1 MSKIKTSK
9 QQNSEQ
15 VLKTHP
21 LSLQRGAKVISTVVP
36 KLPSSPG
43 IYSMKDE
50 GGHSLYIGKAKNLKL
65 RVSAYSRPENLP
77 VRIQRMVAATN
88 TVEVIRTHTE
98 IDALL
103 LENNLIKKLKPRYN
117 ILLRDDKS
125 FPYILLT
132 KSTNWPQLVKHRG
145 QRSKNGEYFGPFASA
160 GAVNRTLAIL
170 QKAFPLRNCSDQI
183 FSNRTRPCLQYQ
195 IKRCTAPCV
204 GKIKLLEYNTIVDEA
219 KNFLKGD
226 SRRVQNEMSER
237 MQKASD
243 TLNFEEAAV
252 YRDRIH
258 ALTQIQAHQDINV
271 RNLGDADIIVVEKT
285 GNIICLQVFFFRAGQ
300 NFGNWT
306 YFPSRITD
314 DSLGDVM
321 GSFLGQFYTDKT
333 PPPTILCNEV
343 PHDRKLINDALS
355 FQAKR
360 KVLLSKPI
368 RGPKRKLVDHAI
380 TNTKETLA
388 RRLSESATQ
397 RRLLEGLA
405 KTLEIEGPLLRIE
418 VYDNSHIS
426 GSNPVGAMIVA
437 GAEGFNKSA
446 YRKFNIKDKK
456 ITPGDDYSMMRQVM
470 KRRFQ
475 RALKDDPGRETKN
488 WPNLLLVDGG
498 LGQLN
503 AVTRV
508 LEGMALTDIPIAAI
522 SKGAERNSGREKIHV
537 NGKLP
542 LILQPND
549 PILYFLQRLRDEAH
563 RFAIGTHRLRRK
575 KSTLR
580 SPLDDIAGIGSKRKR
595 SLLLHFGSARGV
607 ASAGLKD
614 LEAVT
619 GINQPLAKKIYEHF
633 H

>member
-1 MSKIKTSK
+1 MSKRKKSK
-9 QQNSEQ
+9 QQNIGQ
-15 VLKTHP
+15 VLKTNP
-21 LSLQRGAKVISTVVP
+21 SSLQQGAKIISSIIP

-43 IYSMKDE
+43 IYSMRDKE
-50 GGHSLYIGKAKNLKL
+50 NHSLYIGKAKNLKV
-65 RVSAYSRPENLP
+65 RVSAYSRPGKLP
-77 VRIQRMVAATN
+77 VRIQRMVANTK
-88 TVEVIRTHTE
+88 TVEIITTHTE
-98 IDALL
+98 LDALL

-117 ILLRDDKS
+117 ILLKDDKS

-132 KSTNWPQLVKHRG
+132 KTRNWPQLVKHRG
-145 QRSKNGEYFGPFASA
+145 QRSKDGEYFGPFASA

-170 QKAFPLRNCSDQI
+170 QKAFPLRNCSDKM
-183 FSNRTRPCLQYQ
+183 FANRTRPCLQYQ

-204 GKIKLLEYNTIVDEA
+204 GKIKPLEYKTIVDET
-219 KNFLKGD
+219 KRFLKGE
-226 SRRVQNEMSER
+226 SRKVQDELSER

-243 TLNFEEAAV
+243 TLNFEGAAV

-258 ALTQIQAHQDINV
+258 ALTQIQAHQNINV
-271 RNLGDADIIVVEKT
+271 RNLGDADIIIVQKT
-285 GNIICLQVFFFRAGQ
+285 NTIFCLQVFFFRAGQ

-306 YFPSRITD
+306 YFPTRTTD
-314 DSLGDVM
+314 ASLGDVI

-343 PHDRKLINDALS
+343 PHERKLINDALS

-360 KVLLSKPI
+360 KVFLSKPI
-368 RGPKRKLVDHAI
+368 RGSKRKLVELAI

-397 RRLLEGLA
+397 RRLLEGLS
-405 KTLEIEGPLLRIE
+405 KTLKIEGPLLRIE

-426 GSNPVGAMIVA
+426 GSDPVGAMIVA
-437 GAEGFNKSA
+437 GPEGFNKSA
-446 YRKFNIKDKK
+446 YRKFNIKGRK
-456 ITPGDDYSMMRQVM
+456 IAPGDDYSMMRQIM

-475 RALKDDPGRETKN
+475 RALNEDPERKTKN
-488 WPNLLLVDGG
+488 WPDLLLLDGG

-503 AVTRV
+503 AVTKV
-508 LEGMALTDIPIAAI
+508 LEDMMLTDIPIVAI
-522 SKGAERNSGREKIHV
+522 SKGAERNSGREKIHMK
-537 NGKLP
+537 NKQP
-542 LILQPND
+542 LLLQPND

-563 RFAIGTHRLRRK
+563 RFAIGTHRMKRK
-575 KSTLR
+575 KSAFS
-580 SPLDDIAGIGSKRKR
+580 SPLDEIVGIGTKRKR
-595 SLLLHFGSARGV
+595 SLLIHFGSARGV

-619 GINQPLAKKIYEHF
+619 GINLPLAKKIYEHF